1 MKWHPVTF
9 EGPMS
14 GARDD
19 GTGSGVSGGQR
30 RRSTDRTRGR
40 SGSGFETEGM
50 QAVTG
55 KRQDQEI
62 SEGRFRR
69 PSITVTS
76 QIPPRISP
84 SGSSLSRVREVFS
97 VRAISVTFRAAL
109 FHLCSHFPNSK

>member
-1 MKWHPVTF
+1 MASRYVRGTDVR
-9 EGPMS
+9 
-14 GARDD
+14 GAGRRDRIGGLR
-19 GTGSGVSGGQR
+19 GTE
-30 RRSTDRTRGR
+30 TAIDRTRGR

-84 SGSSLSRVREVFS
+84 SGSSLRRVREVFIL
-97 VRAISVTFRAAL
+97 RAISVTFRAAL
-109 FHLCSHFPNSK
+109 FHLCSHFPNGK